1 MKFCNEYKKLYLL
14 NFFRTLWKLT
24 KDIYIK
30 EGIIRGFYKGITL
43 NIIKVIF
50 ILLFIN
56 NLNYTIK
63 KKQAPLSSGTAWTV
77 KNSLNRYLDKKYDL

>member
-14 NFFRTLWKLT
+14 NFIRTLWKLT

-50 ILLFIN
+50 FYYLLI
-56 NLNYTIK
+56 I
-63 KKQAPLSSGTAWTV
+63 
-77 KNSLNRYLDKKYDL
+77 